1 MTKQS
6 DQLGR
11 WVERPPLR
19 SVQLENFKSVFSEDV
34 DLGMLTVLVGKN
46 SAGKSTLLDAILMRS
61 QAGIDMRN
69 PGVPLS
75 GHLLNLGTFDDVL
88 NANCNEDPL
97 VKVGAT
103 ISVNFDD
110 EPESGPRG
118 PRRSR
123 RRTRGDQGSMSRS
136 ARQNRFLLLAEEA
149 FRTFARTINEKGF
162 FRRPKPYDL
171 TIHWSIGFRSRDEV
185 ACCDL
190 SLDSE
195 SVGPLAS
202 ATVDSVDTDGRQRP
216 ALLQHMSSMGQSIE
230 YQRKHPPTFGEAT
243 HHAEQAEPI
252 CEAVLVDNL
261 PDAVRTARDAKQLVI
276 RALVDYW
283 VELLEEGST
292 ESEVDPENPLTP
304 LREEQFALSL
314 GEPLMEHWSGPESHE
329 ESASPSE
336 ELVQSLDDLAKQA
349 ALWVEF
355 YLDHVDL
362 VVGDDRLGDL
372 VKMAPRHRLRSSS
385 SEHHPQDFFEGFQI
399 LPMQNMGDAKR
410 KKAEIVGLLD
420 AGGGPEGAERLSE
433 ALSRRGRQGYE
444 EELDLRVD
452 LVAWLGILYELDGV
466 RQFYDRVEAAMGR
479 DDLGAA
485 IITNQDFNYAL
496 SSLRRAVQEF
506 MVNHISHIGPLRQPP
521 QAVYPTDRDDRLPKV
536 GQKGEHTAAVLYESR
551 DRKVVCPKKD
561 GPPEELALSDAVA
574 YWLGSECLHL
584 VDDIE
589 SKHSGAAGYELLVK
603 PVGVDKWVH
612 LMAVGTGVSQVLPV
626 LVQGLLCDMG
636 SVLVL
641 QEPGSQLHPALQQ
654 NLGDFLLA
662 CAKSGK
668 QVLLE
673 THSEYLVT
681 RLARR
686 IAEGADANLVKL
698 LRVDYSEEAGTTY
711 QPAPID
717 EYGTIEWPEGFFEEA
732 SDEAFKILD
741 AGLAKQATQ
750 ED

>member
-1 MTKQS
+1 MTKQP

-19 SVQLENFKSVFSEDV
+19 SVQLENFKSVFSADV

-123 RRTRGDQGSMSRS
+123 RRTRGDQDSMSRS
-136 ARQNRFLLLAEEA
+136 ARQNRFLSLAEEA

-195 SVGPLAS
+195 SAGSLAS
-202 ATVDSVDTDGRQRP
+202 VTVDSVDTAGRPRP
-216 ALLQHMSSMGQSIE
+216 ALLQHMSPIGQSIE
-230 YQRKHPPTFGEAT
+230 YQREHPPTFGEAT

-261 PDAVRTARDAKQLVI
+261 PEAVRTARDAKQLVI

-283 VELLEEGST
+283 VELLEEGTT

-304 LREEQFALSL
+304 LRQEQFDLSL
-314 GEPLMEHWSGPESHE
+314 GKTPMEQQPAPEPHE
-329 ESASPSE
+329 ASAGPSE

-349 ALWVEF
+349 ALWVKF
-355 YLDHVDL
+355 YLDHVDH

-372 VKMAPRHRLRSSS
+372 VRRMPRNRWRSSS

-399 LPMQNMGDAKR
+399 LPMQHMRDAKM
-410 KKAEIVGLLD
+410 KSAEIAGLLD

-433 ALSRRGRQGYE
+433 AISRRGRE
-444 EELDLRVD
+444 EELDLRGD

-466 RQFYDRVEAAMGR
+466 GQFYDRVEAVMGR

-485 IITNQDFNYAL
+485 IITNQDFNHAL

-521 QAVYPTDRDDRLPKV
+521 QAVYPVDRDDRLPKV

-561 GPPEELALSDAVA
+561 GPPEELALSDAIA

-636 SVLVL
+636 SVLLL
-641 QEPGSQLHPALQQ
+641 QEPGSHLHPALQQ
-654 NLGDFLLA
+654 DLGDFLLA

-686 IAEGADANLVKL
+686 IAEGADADLVKL

-717 EYGTIEWPEGFFEEA
+717 DYGNIEWPEGFFEEA

-741 AGLAKQATQ
+741 AGLAKQAAQ

>member
-1 MTKQS
+1 MTKQP

-19 SVQLENFKSVFSEDV
+19 SVQLENFKSVFSADV

-61 QAGIDMRN
+61 QADIGYLDPGI
-69 PGVPLS
+69 PLN

-88 NANCNEDPL
+88 NVNWKEDPL
-97 VKVGAT
+97 VRVGAA

-110 EPESGPRG
+110 EPRPGRRG
-118 PRRSR
+118 PRRPSWR
-123 RRTRGDQGSMSRS
+123 NRGDQDSTSRS
-136 ARQNRFLLLAEEA
+136 ARQTRFFSLAEEA
-149 FRTFARTINEKGF
+149 FRTIARTINEKGF
-162 FRRPKPYDL
+162 LRRPKPYDL
-171 TIHWSIGFRSRDEV
+171 TISWSIGFGSRDEV

-195 SVGPLAS
+195 SAGSLAS
-202 ATVDSVDTDGRQRP
+202 AAVNSVDTDGRQRP
-216 ALLQHMSSMGQSIE
+216 ALLQHLPSVGQSIE
-230 YQRKHPPTFGEAT
+230 FQQEHPPTFGEAT
-243 HHAEQAEPI
+243 HYAEEQAKAI
-252 CEAVLVDNL
+252 CEAVLVDGL
-261 PDAVRTARDAKQLVI
+261 PEAVRTASGAKQLVV

-283 VELLEEGST
+283 VELLEGALIE
-292 ESEVDPENPLTP
+292 DPEAPLALTRQQNLRLP
-304 LREEQFALSL
+304 LEQ
-314 GEPLMEHWSGPESHE
+314 EPVHPVPGPEFHE
-329 ESASPSE
+329 RPTGWGEDE
-336 ELVQSLDDLAKQA
+336 ELTELVDDLANQA
-349 ALWVEF
+349 ALWVSF
-355 YLDHVDL
+355 YLNH
-362 VVGDDRLGDL
+362 VGDDRLRDEL
-372 VKMAPRHRLRSSS
+372 RRVPRNRWRSSS
-385 SEHHPQDFFEGFQI
+385 SEYHPQDFFEGFEI
-399 LPMQNMGDAKR
+399 RPMLSLSDARR
-410 KKAEIVGLLD
+410 KKAEITGRLD

-433 ALSRRGRQGYE
+433 AIRGTGRE
-444 EELDLRVD
+444 EELRLPSD
-452 LVAWLGILYELDGV
+452 LVASLGRFYTQVGV
-466 RQFYDRVEAAMGR
+466 GQFYDRVEAAMGR
-479 DDLGAA
+479 DGLVEAA
-485 IITNQDFNYAL
+485 IIMDQDFNHAL

-506 MVNHISHIGPLRQPP
+506 MVNHVSHIGPLRLGPQPLYT
-521 QAVYPTDRDDRLPKV
+521 QGRDDRLPTV
-536 GQKGEHTAAVLYESR
+536 GQKGENTAAVLANQGGAN
-551 DRKVVCPKKD
+551 VVCPKK
-561 GPPEELALSDAVA
+561 GGGSEEMPLSEAIA
-574 YWLGSECLHL
+574 YWLGKDGLEL
-584 VDDIE
+584 VDGIR
-589 SKHSGAAGYELLVK
+589 STPWGAAGYELKVK
-603 PVGVDKWVH
+603 PVGIDKWVH

-626 LVQGLLCDMG
+626 LVQGLLCDPG

-654 NLGDFLLA
+654 DLGDFLLA
-662 CAKSGK
+662 CAQSGK

-686 IAEGADANLVKL
+686 IAEGADADLVKL